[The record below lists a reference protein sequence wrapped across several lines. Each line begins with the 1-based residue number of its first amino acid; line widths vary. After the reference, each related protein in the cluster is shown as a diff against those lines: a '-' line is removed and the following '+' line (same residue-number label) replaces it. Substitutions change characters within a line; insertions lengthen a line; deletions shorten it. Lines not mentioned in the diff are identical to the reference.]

1 MAWTRALSPV
11 LLFGFAGTA
20 ATIIATLVIGL
31 STLRS
36 VYDASAM
43 TAHTYSVISALRQL
57 LATSID
63 AETGQ
68 RGFLITGAPT
78 YLEPFDR
85 ARANLTAEIDQL
97 RTLTGD
103 NPEQQADVDRLS
115 AVTEAKF
122 AELEETIRLRRD
134 DDLAAA
140 RALVLSHQGK
150 RTMDE
155 MRKIVERM
163 EARENALLSART
175 AQADLN
181 YRQAVIARY
190 TNGAVGLLALGAL
203 FVVALRYG
211 ATRERA
217 LESAERFR
225 VTLASIGDA
234 VIATDVDG
242 RVTQMNAIAEGLTGW
257 TQAEASGR
265 PLDEV
270 FVIVNEES
278 RRPVEAPVAVV
289 LREHKIV
296 GLANHT
302 ILVARSG
309 QETAIDDSAAPIMS
323 AAGRIVGV
331 VLVFRDVTERR
342 RVERM
347 RDEAL
352 TYQRESARFEAEA
365 NRAKDEFLA
374 MVSHELRN
382 PLHAI
387 VGWTELLRRGALDE
401 AGRQRGLAAVYS
413 NARRQAVL
421 IDELLDV
428 SRMTSGK
435 IVLNRIPADLI
446 TLLEAAIDVVKP
458 AADRKR
464 LHITTNI
471 DAAIEPFPVD
481 PERLQ
486 QILGNLLSNG
496 VKFTP
501 EGGAIDVTLRR
512 IATGVEFVI
521 ADTGQGIP
529 PPLLAA
535 VFERFRQVDGSAPHR
550 QGGLGLGLAIVK
562 HLVEA
567 HGGTVTAASDG
578 EGSGTSV
585 TVRLPFVAQAES
597 DTAGLEAASS
607 AMAPAAPRL
616 AGFLVLVV
624 DDDADSQELLGTA
637 LEQAGATVL
646 TASSAEE
653 ALELLQVSPVH
664 ALVSDVAMPDEDG
677 YDLIRKVRRLGG
689 PRAAIPAIALTSLTR
704 EQDRRE
710 AIAAG
715 FQRHLS
721 KPVDLVAL
729 VQTVA
734 ELVAPLQAS

>member
-11 LLFGFAGTA
+11 QLFGFAATA

-31 STLRS
+31 TTLRS

-68 RGFLITGAPT
+68 RGFLITGAPS

-85 ARANLTAEIDQL
+85 ARANLTAQIGQL

-103 NPEQQADVDRLS
+103 NSEQQADIDRLS
-115 AVTEAKF
+115 AVAEAKF
-122 AELEETIRLRRD
+122 AELEETIQLRRD

-140 RALVLSHQGK
+140 RALVLSHEGK

-155 MRKIVERM
+155 MRQIVERM

-175 AQADLN
+175 AQANRN
-181 YRQAVIARY
+181 YRQAIIARY
-190 TNGAVGLLALGAL
+190 TNGAVGMLALGAL

-211 ATRERA
+211 ANRERA

-278 RRPVEAPVAVV
+278 RRPVETPVAVV
-289 LREHKIV
+289 LRERKIV
-296 GLANHT
+296 DLANHT
-302 ILVARSG
+302 MLVARSG
-309 QETAIDDSAAPIMS
+309 NETAIDDSAAPIMS

-352 TYQRESARFEAEA
+352 TSQQESARFEAEA

-387 VGWTELLRRGALDE
+387 VGWTELLRRGALDD
-401 AGRQRGLAAVYS
+401 AGRQRALAAVYS

-421 IDELLDV
+421 IDELLDI

-435 IVLNRIPADLI
+435 LRLNRIPADLI
-446 TLLEAAIDVVKP
+446 TLLEGAIDVVQP

-471 DAAIEPFPVD
+471 DAAIEPFAVD

-486 QILGNLLSNG
+486 QVLGNLLSNA

-501 EGGAIDVTLRR
+501 DGGAIDVTLRR

-521 ADTGQGIP
+521 ADTGEGIP
-529 PPLLAA
+529 PHLLDA
-535 VFERFRQVDGSAPHR
+535 VFERFRQVDGSTSHR

-567 HGGTVTAASDG
+567 HGGTVTASSEG
-578 EGSGTSV
+578 EGTGTTV
-585 TVRLPFVAQAES
+585 TVRLPFVAQAET
-597 DTAGLEAASS
+597 DPDGLDASS
-607 AMAPAAPRL
+607 KATAAAPRL
-616 AGFLVLVV
+616 AGFSVLVV
-624 DDDADSQELLGTA
+624 DDDADSHELLATA
-637 LEQAGATVL
+637 LDQAGAAVL
-646 TASSAEE
+646 TASSADE
-653 ALELLQVSPVH
+653 ALDLLQTSRVH
-664 ALVSDVAMPDEDG
+664 AMVSDIAMPGADG
-677 YDLIRKVRRLGG
+677 SDLIRRVRRLGG
-689 PRAAIPAIALTSLTR
+689 PPAAIPAIALTSLTR
-704 EQDRRE
+704 EQDRRD

-715 FQRHLS
+715 FHRHLS

-729 VQTVA
+729 VRTVA

>member
-1 MAWTRALSPV
+1 MSPV
-11 LLFGFAGTA
+11 LLFGFAATA

-31 STLRS
+31 TTLRS

-57 LATSID
+57 LATAID

-68 RGFLITGAPT
+68 RGFLITGATT

-85 ARANLTAEIDQL
+85 ARANLAAQIGQL
-97 RTLTGD
+97 RMLTGD
-103 NPEQQADVDRLS
+103 NAEQQADIDRLS
-115 AVTEAKF
+115 AVAEVKF
-122 AELEETIRLRRD
+122 AELEETIQLRRA
-134 DDLAAA
+134 DDLAGA
-140 RALVLSHQGK
+140 RALVLSHEGK

-155 MRKIVERM
+155 MREIVERM
-163 EARENALLSART
+163 EARENVLLTART
-175 AQADLN
+175 AEADRN

-190 TNGAVGLLALGAL
+190 TNAAVGLLALGAL

-211 ATRERA
+211 ANRERA
-217 LESAERFR
+217 LVIAERFR

-234 VIATDVDG
+234 VIATDVEG

-302 ILVARSG
+302 MLIARSG
-309 QETAIDDSAAPIMS
+309 KETAIDDSAAPIMS

-342 RVERM
+342 RVERI

-352 TYQRESARFEAEA
+352 TYQQESARVEAEA

-374 MVSHELRN
+374 MISHELRN

-387 VGWTELLRRGALDE
+387 VGWTELLRRGGLDD
-401 AGRQRGLAAVYS
+401 AGRQRALAAVYS

-435 IVLNRIPADLI
+435 ILLNRIPADLI
-446 TLLEAAIDVVKP
+446 TLLEAAIDVVQP

-464 LHITTNI
+464 LHLTTNV

-486 QILGNLLSNG
+486 QILGNILSNA

-512 IATGVEFVI
+512 ISTGVEFVI
-521 ADTGQGIP
+521 ADTGEGIP
-529 PPLLAA
+529 PHLLDA
-535 VFERFRQVDGSAPHR
+535 VFERFRQVDGSASHR

-567 HGGTVTAASDG
+567 HGGTVTASSEG

-585 TVRLPFVAQAES
+585 TVRLPFVAEAEPDS
-597 DTAGLEAASS
+597 SLEAASS
-607 AMAPAAPRL
+607 ASAPAPRL
-616 AGFLVLVV
+616 TGFSVLVV
-624 DDDADSQELLGTA
+624 DDDADSHQLLGTA
-637 LEQAGATVL
+637 LEQDGATVL
-646 TASSAEE
+646 TASSADK
-653 ALELLQVSPVH
+653 ALELLQTTRIH
-664 ALVSDVAMPDEDG
+664 ALVSDIAMPDEDG
-677 YDLIRKVRRLGG
+677 YDLIRKVRRLSG
-689 PRAAIPAIALTSLTR
+689 PPAAIPAIALTSLTR
-704 EQDRRE
+704 EQDRRD

-715 FQRHLS
+715 FHRHLS

-729 VQTVA
+729 VHTVA
-734 ELVAPLQAS
+734 ELVAPRALGLS

>member
-1 MAWTRALSPV
+1 M
-11 LLFGFAGTA
+11 FGFAATA
-20 ATIIATLVIGL
+20 ATIIATLVIAL
-31 STLRS
+31 TTLRS

-57 LATSID
+57 LATSLD

-68 RGFLITGAPT
+68 RGFLITGSAA

-85 ARANLTAEIDQL
+85 AHANVAAQIDQL
-97 RTLTGD
+97 RTLTAD
-103 NPEQQADVDRLS
+103 NPEQQADVEKLS
-115 AVTEAKF
+115 AVTETKF
-122 AELEETIRLRRD
+122 AELEDTIELRRNN
-134 DDLAAA
+134 DLDRA
-140 RALVLSHQGK
+140 RELVLSHEGK

-155 MRKIVERM
+155 MRQIVNRM
-163 EARENALLSART
+163 EARENALLNART
-175 AQADLN
+175 AQAAQS

-211 ATRERA
+211 ANRERA
-217 LESAERFR
+217 LDNAERFR

-242 RVTQMNAIAEGLTGW
+242 RVTQMNAVAEGLTGW
-257 TQAEASGR
+257 TQAEASGQ
-265 PLDEV
+265 PLHEV
-270 FVIVNEES
+270 FVIINEES
-278 RRPVEAPVAVV
+278 RRPVETPVAVV

-302 ILVARSG
+302 VLVARNG
-309 QETAIDDSAAPIMS
+309 EETAIDDSAAPIMS
-323 AAGRIVGV
+323 EAGRIVGV

-342 RVERM
+342 RVERL
-347 RDEAL
+347 RDAAL
-352 TYQRESARFEAEA
+352 TYQQESARFEAEA

-387 VGWTELLRRGALDE
+387 VGWTELLRRGALDD
-401 AGRQRGLAAVYS
+401 AGRQRALTAVYS

-435 IVLNRIPADLI
+435 ILLNRIPADLI
-446 TLLEAAIDVVKP
+446 TLVEAAIDVVQP

-464 LHITTNI
+464 LHITRNI
-471 DAAIEPFPVD
+471 DPVIEPFPVD

-486 QILGNLLSNG
+486 QILGNVLSNA

-512 IATGVEFVI
+512 IASGVEFVI
-521 ADTGQGIP
+521 ADTGEGIP
-529 PPLLAA
+529 PQFLTA
-535 VFERFRQVDGSAPHR
+535 VFERFRQVEGSATHR

-567 HGGTVTAASDG
+567 HGGTVTASSEG

-585 TVRLPFVAQAES
+585 TIRLPFVTHAET
-597 DTAGLEAASS
+597 DMAGLEAPSS
-607 AMAPAAPRL
+607 AMRPAPRL
-616 AGFLVLVV
+616 AGLSVLVV
-624 DDDADSQELLGTA
+624 DDDADSHELVATA
-637 LEQAGATVL
+637 LEHAGATVL

-653 ALELLQVSPVH
+653 ALELLQVSPVQ
-664 ALVSDVAMPDEDG
+664 ALVSDVAMPGGDG

-689 PRAAIPAIALTSLTR
+689 ALGAIPAIALTSLTR
-704 EQDRRE
+704 EQDRRD

-715 FQRHLS
+715 FHRHLS

-734 ELVAPLQAS
+734 ELVAPLQPS

>member
-1 MAWTRALSPV
+1 
-11 LLFGFAGTA
+11 
-20 ATIIATLVIGL
+20 
-31 STLRS
+31 
-36 VYDASAM
+36 
-43 TAHTYSVISALRQL
+43 
-57 LATSID
+57 
-63 AETGQ
+63 
-68 RGFLITGAPT
+68 
-78 YLEPFDR
+78 
-85 ARANLTAEIDQL
+85 
-97 RTLTGD
+97 
-103 NPEQQADVDRLS
+103 
-115 AVTEAKF
+115 
-122 AELEETIRLRRD
+122 
-134 DDLAAA
+134 
-140 RALVLSHQGK
+140 
-150 RTMDE
+150 
-155 MRKIVERM
+155 
-163 EARENALLSART
+163 
-175 AQADLN
+175 
-181 YRQAVIARY
+181 
-190 TNGAVGLLALGAL
+190 VGLLALGAL

-211 ATRERA
+211 ANRERA
-217 LESAERFR
+217 LVIAERFR

-302 ILVARSG
+302 MLIARSG
-309 QETAIDDSAAPIMS
+309 KETAIDDSAAPIMS

-342 RVERM
+342 RVERI

-352 TYQRESARFEAEA
+352 TYQQESARVEAEA

-374 MVSHELRN
+374 MISHELRN

-387 VGWTELLRRGALDE
+387 VGWTELLRRGALDD
-401 AGRQRGLAAVYS
+401 AGRQRALAAVYS

-435 IVLNRIPADLI
+435 ILLNRIPADLI
-446 TLLEAAIDVVKP
+446 TLLEAAIDVVQP

-464 LHITTNI
+464 LHLTTNV

-486 QILGNLLSNG
+486 QILGNILSNA

-512 IATGVEFVI
+512 ISTGVEFVI
-521 ADTGQGIP
+521 ADTGEGIP
-529 PPLLAA
+529 PHLLDA
-535 VFERFRQVDGSAPHR
+535 VFERFRQVDGSASHR

-567 HGGTVTAASDG
+567 HGGTVTASSEG

-585 TVRLPFVAQAES
+585 TVRLPFVAEAEPDS
-597 DTAGLEAASS
+597 SLEAASS
-607 AMAPAAPRL
+607 ASAPAPRL
-616 AGFLVLVV
+616 TGFSVLVV
-624 DDDADSQELLGTA
+624 DDDADSHQLLGTA
-637 LEQAGATVL
+637 LEQDGATVL
-646 TASSAEE
+646 TASSAEK
-653 ALELLQVSPVH
+653 ALELLQTTRIH
-664 ALVSDVAMPDEDG
+664 ALVSDIAMPDEDG
-677 YDLIRKVRRLGG
+677 YDLIRKVRRLSG
-689 PRAAIPAIALTSLTR
+689 PPAAIPAIALTSLTR
-704 EQDRRE
+704 EQDRRD

-715 FQRHLS
+715 FHRHLS

-729 VQTVA
+729 VHTVA

>member
-1 MAWTRALSPV
+1 MTWTRALSPV
-11 LLFGFAGTA
+11 LLFGFAVTA

-31 STLRS
+31 TTLRS

-68 RGFLITGAPT
+68 RGFLITGAAT

-85 ARANLTAEIDQL
+85 ARANLTAQIGQL

-103 NPEQQADVDRLS
+103 NPEQQADIDRLS

-122 AELEETIRLRRD
+122 AELEETIQLRRD

-140 RALVLSHQGK
+140 RALVLSHEGK

-155 MRKIVERM
+155 MREIVERM
-163 EARENALLSART
+163 EARENALLNART
-175 AQADLN
+175 AQADRN

-211 ATRERA
+211 VNRERA
-217 LESAERFR
+217 LENAERFR

-278 RRPVEAPVAVV
+278 AGRSRRRWPLSCGSTRSSVSRITRCSSPEPPGDSH
-289 LREHKIV
+289 RRQRR
-296 GLANHT
+296 ANH
-302 ILVARSG
+302 
-309 QETAIDDSAAPIMS
+309 
-323 AAGRIVGV
+323 
-331 VLVFRDVTERR
+331 ERR
-342 RVERM
+342 RTDRGRGAGVPGRHRAPPHRAHARRGAHLPAGVRTVRGRGES
-347 RDEAL
+347 
-352 TYQRESARFEAEA
+352 REGRIP
-365 NRAKDEFLA
+365 A

-387 VGWTELLRRGALDE
+387 VGWTELLRRGGLDE
-401 AGRQRGLAAVYS
+401 AGRQRALAAVYS

-428 SRMTSGK
+428 ARMTSGK
-435 IVLNRIPADLI
+435 ILLNRIPADLI
-446 TLLEAAIDVVKP
+446 SLLEAAIDVVQP

-471 DAAIEPFPVD
+471 AAAIEPFPVD

-486 QILGNLLSNG
+486 QILG
-496 VKFTP
+496 
-501 EGGAIDVTLRR
+501 I
-512 IATGVEFVI
+512 
-521 ADTGQGIP
+521 
-529 PPLLAA
+529 
-535 VFERFRQVDGSAPHR
+535 
-550 QGGLGLGLAIVK
+550 
-562 HLVEA
+562 
-567 HGGTVTAASDG
+567 
-578 EGSGTSV
+578 
-585 TVRLPFVAQAES
+585 
-597 DTAGLEAASS
+597 SS
-607 AMAPAAPRL
+607 R
-616 AGFLVLVV
+616 
-624 DDDADSQELLGTA
+624 
-637 LEQAGATVL
+637 
-646 TASSAEE
+646 
-653 ALELLQVSPVH
+653 
-664 ALVSDVAMPDEDG
+664 MP
-677 YDLIRKVRRLGG
+677 
-689 PRAAIPAIALTSLTR
+689 
-704 EQDRRE
+704 
-710 AIAAG
+710 
-715 FQRHLS
+715 
-721 KPVDLVAL
+721 
-729 VQTVA
+729 
-734 ELVAPLQAS
+734 

>member
-1 MAWTRALSPV
+1 MLWTRALSPV
-11 LLFGFAGTA
+11 QLFGFAATA
-20 ATIIATLVIGL
+20 LAIIATLVIGL
-31 STLRS
+31 TTLRS

-43 TAHTYSVISALRQL
+43 TAHTYSVISALRHL

-68 RGFLITGAPT
+68 RGFLLTGAAT

-85 ARANLTAEIDQL
+85 ARANLEAQIAQL
-97 RTLTGD
+97 RTLTAD
-103 NPEQQADVDRLS
+103 NSEQQADVDRLS
-115 AVTEAKF
+115 AVTKVKF
-122 AELEETIRLRRD
+122 AELEETIQLGRD
-134 DDLAAA
+134 NDLAAA
-140 RALVLSHQGK
+140 RALVLSHEGK

-155 MRKIVERM
+155 MRRIVERM
-163 EARENALLSART
+163 EARETALLSART
-175 AQADLN
+175 AQADQN

-190 TNGAVGLLALGAL
+190 TNGAVGLLALGTL

-211 ATRERA
+211 ANRERA

-257 TQAEASGR
+257 TEADASGR
-265 PLDEV
+265 PLGEV
-270 FVIVNEES
+270 FVIVNEDS

-302 ILVARSG
+302 VLIARG
-309 QETAIDDSAAPIMS
+309 GNETAIDDSAAPIMS

-352 TYQRESARFEAEA
+352 TYQQESARVEAEA

-387 VGWTELLRRGALDE
+387 VGWTELLRRGALDD
-401 AGRQRGLAAVYS
+401 AGRQRALAAVYS
-413 NARRQAVL
+413 NARRQSVL
-421 IDELLDV
+421 IDELLDI

-435 IVLNRIPADLI
+435 LLLNRIPADLI
-446 TLLEAAIDVVKP
+446 TVLEGAIDVVQP

-464 LHITTNI
+464 LHIATNI

-486 QILGNLLSNG
+486 QILGNLLSNA

-501 EGGAIDVTLRR
+501 DGGAIDVTLRR
-512 IATGVEFVI
+512 IATGV
-521 ADTGQGIP
+521 
-529 PPLLAA
+529 
-535 VFERFRQVDGSAPHR
+535 GS
-550 QGGLGLGLAIVK
+550 
-562 HLVEA
+562 
-567 HGGTVTAASDG
+567 
-578 EGSGTSV
+578 
-585 TVRLPFVAQAES
+585 
-597 DTAGLEAASS
+597 
-607 AMAPAAPRL
+607 
-616 AGFLVLVV
+616 
-624 DDDADSQELLGTA
+624 
-637 LEQAGATVL
+637 
-646 TASSAEE
+646 
-653 ALELLQVSPVH
+653 
-664 ALVSDVAMPDEDG
+664 
-677 YDLIRKVRRLGG
+677 
-689 PRAAIPAIALTSLTR
+689 
-704 EQDRRE
+704 
-710 AIAAG
+710 
-715 FQRHLS
+715 
-721 KPVDLVAL
+721 
-729 VQTVA
+729 
-734 ELVAPLQAS
+734 